1 MTPLI
6 CTLEAS
12 APYWETP
19 AVPSLPLSVGWTGR
33 PLGAAV
39 TRAALSSRCSVRASS
54 EPHQPA
60 WLLPAAPHPP
70 GGVESHVC
78 FLVAG
83 PFRVLI
89 TGLCKEVL
97 PGFRR
102 SKVVSLLLCRIFIG
116 NFTSR
121 FAAEGDG
128 PDGWGL
134 CWLLSVFVL
143 RVCCLVAFFFP
154 EVLCPMVSQK
164 QWTEGTVT

>member
-1 MTPLI
+1 MLGHTRSPLP
-6 CTLEAS
+6 
-12 APYWETP
+12 APFCG
-19 AVPSLPLSVGWTGR
+19 VD
-33 PLGAAV
+33 
-39 TRAALSSRCSVRASS
+39 RAPTWSRCHQSRALIPLLCPRVLRAS
-54 EPHQPA
+54 PA
-60 WLLPAAPHPP
+60 SLAAACCPSPA

-78 FLVAG
+78 FLLAG

-89 TGLCKEVL
+89 TDSCKEVL
-97 PGFRR
+97 PGFWR
-102 SKVVSLLLCRIFIG
+102 SKVVSLLLCRIFTG